1 MVNFASMQGLSIL
14 IPVYKDSCVAQA
26 LALRRQCQGLEMQWE
41 IVVADDGSPSPY
53 DALNDKISSIGG
65 CRLVKRRENVGRAA
79 IRNFLAR
86 EARFDTLLYI
96 DAGMM
101 PSEGFIDAYARNMGL
116 ADVVV
121 GSLKVAKGSVDLSSL
136 RCRNEMKAERGYSV
150 SKSNERPYENFHSG
164 NFMAERHVVTDNPF
178 REEIKTYGYEDT
190 LFGKGLADNN
200 VSVLHIDNPLLF
212 VRFESNARFLEKTEE
227 AMRTLYA
234 YRKELEGYSALLHLV
249 DRLRRHHLLWI
260 TVWITRLTNVAVRRR
275 LMGDNPSLFLYNVF
289 RVCCLSRYYMKR

>member
-26 LALRRQCQGLEMQWE
+26 LALRRQCQGLEVQWE

-53 DALNDKISSIGG
+53 DALNDEISSIGG

-101 PSEGFIDAYARNMGL
+101 PSEGFIDAYARNMGQ

-150 SKSNERPYENFHSG
+150 SKSNERPYANFHSG

-178 REEIKTYGYEDT
+178 ALRQRLGRQQRKRLAHRQPIVVREVREQRAFSGKDRRGHAHALRLQERAGRLFRPTPPCGPPATPSSIVDNSVDNSVDKRCGKAQAYGRQSQP
-190 LFGKGLADNN
+190 L
-200 VSVLHIDNPLLF
+200 SV
-212 VRFESNARFLEKTEE
+212 
-227 AMRTLYA
+227 
-234 YRKELEGYSALLHLV
+234 
-249 DRLRRHHLLWI
+249 
-260 TVWITRLTNVAVRRR
+260 
-275 LMGDNPSLFLYNVF
+275 
-289 RVCCLSRYYMKR
+289 